1 MIMLCVIA
9 NRPFLRSSEAQICY
23 EILSIQDESN
33 SLSGFD
39 SPTGRNKANMI
50 IAGSWLF
57 YGTEIKNEDCKT
69 KIENLLI
76 NKFGWKKNVE
86 DKLIQPC
93 FEHRYRGPT
102 IRKPYV
108 VWDIAKDII
117 ECRRIIENE
126 H

>member
-9 NRPFLRSSEAQICY
+9 NRPFLRSSEAQISY
-23 EILSIQDESN
+23 EIHSFHDESN

-39 SPTGRNKANMI
+39 LPTSRNKENMI
-50 IAGSWLF
+50 TSNYWLF
-57 YGTEIKNEDCKT
+57 YVTEIKNEDCKT

-76 NKFGWKKNVE
+76 NKFGWKKVKN
-86 DKLIQPC
+86 KFIQPC
-93 FEHRYRGPT
+93 FEHGYGNPT
-102 IRKPYV
+102 TSKPYV
-108 VWDIAKDII
+108 RWDIAKDII